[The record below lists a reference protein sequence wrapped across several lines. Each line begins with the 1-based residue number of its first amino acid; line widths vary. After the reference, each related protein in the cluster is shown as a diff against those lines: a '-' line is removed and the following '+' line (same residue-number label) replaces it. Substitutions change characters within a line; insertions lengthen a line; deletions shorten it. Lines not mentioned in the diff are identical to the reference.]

1 MHPNAALLSKLFAAL
16 GEHRPLAM
24 ASCYHPKAHFRD
36 IAFDLRGVDDI
47 YDMWRMICRPEVDL
61 RIVDG
66 SLVVEADDRAGCAKL
81 VEKYKFGASKGDSTH
96 ENEKGVCVTNRIE
109 SRFTFEDG
117 LIKSQID
124 DCDPKAWAEQAM
136 KHHPI
141 KAFLAGR
148 IRLVRSN
155 GARKKLREFLRDNR
169 D

>member
-1 MHPNAALLSKLFAAL
+1 MHPNAALLEKLFAAL
-16 GEHRPLAM
+16 SEHDPLKM

-47 YDMWRMICRPEVDL
+47 YDMWRMICREETKIKVKPEL
-61 RIVDG
+61 
-66 SLVVEADDRAGCAKL
+66 LEADDRAGRARL
-81 VEKYKFGASKGDSTH
+81 VEDYIFGAPKDDSTD
-96 ENEKGVCVTNRIE
+96 ENEKGVPVINRIE

-124 DCDPKAWAEQAM
+124 DCDPKAWADQAM

-148 IRLVRSN
+148 IRFVRSN
-155 GARKKLREFLRDNR
+155 GARKKLRDFLRDNR
-169 D
+169 K

>member
-1 MHPNAALLSKLFAAL
+1 MHPNAALLNKLFTAL

-47 YDMWRMICRPEVDL
+47 YDMWRMICRPEVQL
-61 RIVDG
+61 AVDD
-66 SLVVEADDRAGCAKL
+66 SRVIEVDDRAGLASL
-81 VEKYKFGASKGDSTH
+81 VETYRYGAINLDDQT
-96 ENEKGVCVTNRIE
+96 GVPVTNEIVSKFE
-109 SRFTFEDG
+109 FEDG
-117 LIKSQID
+117 LIKSHID
-124 DCDPKAWAEQAM
+124 DCEPKAWAEQAM

-148 IRLVRSN
+148 IRFVRSN